1 MVGER
6 STTGAASS
14 WNWFVLDHLGSVTLI
29 TDQAKQVVIN
39 GWLSY
44 DAWGGCA
51 TPTGRTTP
59 SCSKPDLS
67 PSTRGFTGQ
76 EQMPGVCLINLNARI
91 YDPTLGKFL
100 TPDSVVQSIYG
111 MQLLNRYSYVGNN
124 PLSLTDPTGNV
135 FGIDD
140 ILLTVLAVGIVAAVE
155 PQLLGD
161 LAPIFAAI
169 ACGPWGSLVRGGGER
184 GGDRHPGRQPGD
196 VLSAFMLTGAQAG
209 MMSGL
214 GSPNWAAPRA
224 WAPMRSAP
232 A

>member
-1 MVGER
+1 MQGASATWHDYLTADGRMVGER
-6 STTGAASS
+6 FTTGAASS
-14 WNWFVLDHLGSVTLI
+14 WNWFVLDHLGSVSI
-29 TDQAKQVVIN
+29 VTDQAKQVVIN

-51 TPTGRTTP
+51 TPTGRTTRRATSRTCRP
-59 SCSKPDLS
+59 R
-67 PSTRGFTGQ
+67 RGGSRGRSRCR
-76 EQMPGVCLINLNARI
+76 GVCLINLNARI

-155 PQLLGD
+155 PQLPGRPRAD
-161 LAPIFAAI
+161 LRRHRLRAV
-169 ACGPWGSLVRGGGER
+169 GPLVRGGGER
-184 GGDRHPGRQPGD
+184 GGDRHPGRQPGRR
-196 VLSAFMLTGAQAG
+196 A
-209 MMSGL
+209 L
-214 GSPNWAAPRA
+214 GPSC
-224 WAPMRSAP
+224 
-232 A
+232 